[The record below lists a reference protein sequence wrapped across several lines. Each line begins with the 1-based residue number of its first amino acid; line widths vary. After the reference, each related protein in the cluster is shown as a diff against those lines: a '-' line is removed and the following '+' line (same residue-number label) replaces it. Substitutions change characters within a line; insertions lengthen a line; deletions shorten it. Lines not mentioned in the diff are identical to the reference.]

1 MPLLSLLI
9 LCLLCFGTYKHIKL
23 RSVADSLRRNIE
35 TTTVELTNSQKE
47 AARLKSATESLHQ
60 KIEQDAA
67 NRRNRALEY
76 KENDIKRPE
85 VQLRVLANATIRQ
98 KRILNNEETP
108 VFYAALRVAK
118 RLPCLV
124 FAQVSMGEIMRTE
137 DSEEGKTAHSAINS
151 KRIDILI
158 CDTSGFPILAI
169 EHQGSGHYGNGAE
182 DRDAVKRLALER
194 AGIALLETFPD
205 IPPHELEQLIFA
217 AVSKSKN
224 NPHAAA
230 QA

>member
-1 MPLLSLLI
+1 M
-9 LCLLCFGTYKHIKL
+9 
-23 RSVADSLRRNIE
+23 A
-35 TTTVELTNSQKE
+35 LTNSQKE
-47 AARLKSATESLHQ
+47 AVGFKNAAENLRQ
-60 KIEQDAA
+60 KIEQDAVY
-67 NRRNRALEY
+67 RRNRALEY

-85 VQLRVLANATIRQ
+85 VQLRALANATIRQ
-98 KRILNNEETP
+98 KRILNGEETP

-118 RLPCLV
+118 QLRCLV

-151 KRIDILI
+151 KRIDILM
-158 CDTSGFPILAI
+158 CNTLRFPILAI

-182 DRDAVKRLALER
+182 ERDAVKRLALER

-205 IPPHELEQLIFA
+205 IPPQELEQLIFA
-217 AVSKSKN
+217 AVSKSKTD
-224 NPHAAA
+224 PYAAA